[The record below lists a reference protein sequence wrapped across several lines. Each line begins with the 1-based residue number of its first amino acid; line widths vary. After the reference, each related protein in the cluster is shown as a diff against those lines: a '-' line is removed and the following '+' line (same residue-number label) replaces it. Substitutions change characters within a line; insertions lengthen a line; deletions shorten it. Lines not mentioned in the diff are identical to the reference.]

1 MLIPTKYDNLNFNI
15 LILGAHTIR
24 YIKSGTQN
32 IEDLFQK
39 LKTNQNID
47 LDLFFDVITFLWM
60 ADIIVYKN
68 YSITLN
74 KK

>member
-1 MLIPTKYDNLNFNI
+1 MLLPTKYENLNYNI

-24 YIKSGTQN
+24 YIKNGVNN

-39 LKTNQNID
+39 LKEKHNVD
-47 LDLFFDVITFLWM
+47 LDLFFDIITFLWLSN
-60 ADIIVYKN
+60 IIIYKN

-74 KK
+74 K